1 MRRDAEA
8 RVAELRAQI
17 THHDERYYVHD
28 DPEIPDAE
36 YDNLMLELRALET
49 EYPDLI
55 TSESPTQHVSGAPSD
70 AFGEVIHK
78 VPMLSLDNAFSE
90 EDRQFLER
98 AAGLIAHCLV

>member
-8 RVAELRAQI
+8 RVVELRAQI

-36 YDNLMLELRALET
+36 YDKLMLELRALET

-55 TSESPTQHVSGAPSD
+55 TPESPSTEYETANSRCCRTVKQAS
-70 AFGEVIHK
+70 
-78 VPMLSLDNAFSE
+78 LS
-90 EDRQFLER
+90 
-98 AAGLIAHCLV
+98 CLKA